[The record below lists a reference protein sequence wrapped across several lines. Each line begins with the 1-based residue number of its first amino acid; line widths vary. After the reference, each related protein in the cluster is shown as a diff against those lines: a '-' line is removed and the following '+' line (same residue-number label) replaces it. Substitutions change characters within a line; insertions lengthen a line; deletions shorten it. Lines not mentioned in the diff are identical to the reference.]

1 MEGMFEI
8 VRHTAHLKP
17 VAQLELFSYVSL
29 VFLTVLLGIVSCLL
43 RRD

>member
-1 MEGMFEI
+1 MEIMEI
-8 VRHTAHLKP
+8 IRHTIHLKP

-29 VFLTVLLGIVSCLL
+29 VSLTILLGFVGCFL